1 MRERLAE
8 NWWMLTVRGI
18 AAILFGILA
27 LVLPGITLFTLV
39 LLFGAYALVDGAF
52 ALGVAVRNRG
62 RSRAGTLAVQGILGV
77 LIGIVTLV
85 WPQITAVVLLAV
97 IAAWA
102 FLTGFV
108 EIAAAVR
115 LRKEMQGEWVLLLS
129 GIASVAFG
137 VILVARPNIGALAV
151 VTIIGIYA
159 IIGGALMLWV
169 SLKVRSLLRAGG
181 LPAMGA
187 TS

>member
-1 MRERLAE
+1 MRERLVE
-8 NWWMLTVRGI
+8 NWWMLAVRGI
-18 AAILFGILA
+18 AGILFGILA

-39 LLFGAYALVDGAF
+39 LLYGAYALVDGAF
-52 ALGVAVRNRG
+52 ALGVAVRSRG
-62 RSRAGTLAVQGILGV
+62 RPRAGILALQGILGI

-97 IAAWA
+97 IAVWA

-108 EIAAAVR
+108 EIAAAIR

-129 GIASVAFG
+129 GIASVVFG
-137 VILVARPNIGALAV
+137 IILVARPGIGALAV

-159 IIGGALMLWV
+159 IVGGVLMLWV
-169 SLKVRSLLRAGG
+169 SFKVRSILRAGG
-181 LPAMGA
+181 LPAVGA
-187 TS
+187 TG